1 MLRIKPQI
9 LFDFNTGETFK
20 IGDYTGLYNVNLNPT
35 GYGLPNINMSDVNYV
50 RVIFGTYLKEQSA
63 NTNATEI
70 IAGTEYNVVG
80 SGSFTYDTKTYNAG
94 DTFISMATG
103 TPTLPTTITLEETG
117 RFQPITNFLPIDITS
132 GDFTP
137 SLLGIYD
144 TVFPDTI
151 GNLQMDIYTTET
163 ASPNASVSAGTYIV
177 KGGVGD
183 TITTGGVTYRVG
195 EVFTKTGSFAITG
208 TGSVVEYNDTTVDA
222 NGNPDYVYFLFG
234 YHAFQALITMSMKLA
249 DTCCNCKDKIRENYV
264 EAMNLWVSIVNQL
277 SNIDGQVDISGAQ
290 IKLERIVQLNELSR
304 C

>member
-20 IGDYTGLYNVNLNPT
+20 IGDYTGVYNPTFNPT
-35 GYGLPNINMSDVNYV
+35 GWGTPNIAASAVNYV
-50 RVIFGTYLKEQSA
+50 RVIFGTYLKEQTA
-63 NTNATEI
+63 NSNATEI
-70 IAGTEYNVVG
+70 IAGTEYRVVG
-80 SGSFTYDTKTYNAG
+80 TGSFTYDTKTYNAG
-94 DTFISMATG
+94 DVFISMATG
-103 TPTLPTTITLEETG
+103 TPTLPTTIVLEETG
-117 RFQPITNFLPIDITS
+117 RFQPITNFVPLDVTS
-132 GDFTP
+132 SDFTP
-137 SLLGIYD
+137 SLLGIDD

-163 ASPNASVSAGTYIV
+163 AAPNGSVSAGTYIV
-177 KGGVGD
+177 KGSVGQ

-195 EVFTKTGSFAITG
+195 EVFTKGSSFAITG

-249 DTCCNCKDKIRENYV
+249 DNCCNCKDEIRENYV

-277 SNIDGQVDISGAQ
+277 ASIDGQIDISGSQ
-290 IKLERIVQLNELSR
+290 IKLDRIVQLNELSR